1 MTSTTK
7 VGTQFITNMR
17 NTAAYTSTVEMA
29 STAST
34 DLGAEWAVL
43 PCYGVEWIDI
53 EITVATKS
61 VTVTVT
67 QDYSG
72 GNKILPTQSYVCA
85 ASATPY
91 HLLAIVPGCAS
102 NLAVTNGSHTVTVTL
117 TSTVGGSAG
126 TCTGKIHLHGL
137 RNM

>member
-17 NTAAYTSTVEMA
+17 NTAAYTTTVEMA

-34 DLGAEWAVL
+34 NGGATWAVL

-53 EITVATKS
+53 EITVATKD

-72 GNKILPTQSYVCA
+72 GTKVLPTQSYALTAGSTVYRC
-85 ASATPY
+85 
-91 HLLAIVPGCAS
+91 LAIVPGCDS
-102 NLAVTNGSHTVTVTL
+102 NLAVTNGSHTFTVTL
-117 TSTVGGSAG
+117 TSTSAGNHG

-137 RNM
+137 RKM